1 MIDLFFR
8 KDDEVRITRGK
19 FKGRE
24 GKVTACYRRRWAIHV
39 DKIVCDKAN
48 AQSVPIPLDPS
59 NVVIVKLQ
67 LDKDR
72 KALMARK
79 EAGKMPKV

>member
-1 MIDLFFR
+1 MFGR

-24 GKVTACYRRRWAIHV
+24 GKVTACYRRRWCIHV
-39 DKIVCDKAN
+39 DKIVCDKSN

-59 NVVIVKLQ
+59 NVVITKLQ

-72 KALMARK
+72 KNLMARK
-79 EAGKMPKV
+79 EAGKMPQKV